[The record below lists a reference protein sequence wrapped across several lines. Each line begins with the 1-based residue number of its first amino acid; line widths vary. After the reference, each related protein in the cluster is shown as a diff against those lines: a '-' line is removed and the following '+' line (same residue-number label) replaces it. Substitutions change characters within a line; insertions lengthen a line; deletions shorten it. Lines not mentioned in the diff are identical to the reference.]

1 MSIIG
6 STIAMANKHRDNPS
20 DIVGSSSTPQS
31 GTDYSSVQNPYSHQ
45 YISQTFWDKLV
56 HGLGFNSAYDKA
68 EAARKQNEAEWN
80 SAQQEQIRSE
90 KYNSAAEVVQRENEA
105 GLNPNLS
112 GSALGGGSSDMNVPD
127 FQQSPALA
135 EYNAQNERISN
146 GLISV
151 IQTGFSIATGMI
163 NAQGVMA
170 STAGKNIA
178 NTGAQIQN
186 YLTAVGA
193 ADKTHELFKGWNN
206 SFDPSVASHL
216 PFYNAM
222 PAGYRDIFADA
233 YNFIDKSHRGK
244 ARAAQ
249 QISGATKSMLES
261 ASLTPIYRGLD
272 TDKDDLFKPVSNT
285 VKILTDAQLSIQKM
299 YWNEIAK
306 ARSKADLSEAGAR
319 EAGAESLKLSKE
331 SQKIMFEA
339 FNKVCEKLKQ
349 EMEHGNFFT
358 KSLSMGLLTA
368 AAAYSSNM
376 LPSISI
382 GNSSYFD
389 GDTGSTSQ
397 NTNFSFH

>member
-1 MSIIG
+1 
-6 STIAMANKHRDNPS
+6 MADP
-20 DIVGSSSTPQS
+20 ITTPQS
-31 GTDYSSVQNPYSHQ
+31 GTDYNAVSNPYTKQ
-45 YISQTFWDKLV
+45 YIRNTWWDKLI

-80 SAQQEQIRSE
+80 SAQQEQIRAE
-90 KYNSAAEVVQRENEA
+90 LYNSSPEVVQRENEA

-112 GSALGGGSSDMNVPD
+112 GSAVGGGSSDMNVPD

-135 EYNAQNERISN
+135 EYNSQNEKISN
-146 GLISV
+146 GLMSV
-151 IQTGFSIATGMI
+151 IETGFSIATGMI

-170 STAGKNIA
+170 STAGKKIA

-186 YLTAVGA
+186 YLTAIGA

-249 QISGATKSMLES
+249 QISGATKSMIES

-285 VKILTDAQLSIQKM
+285 VKILTDAQLKIQKM
-299 YWNEIAK
+299 YWNEIGK
-306 ARSKADLSEAGAR
+306 ARAKADLEEAGAR

-368 AAAYSSNM
+368 AAAYSSNL
-376 LPSISI
+376 LPSIAI
-382 GNSSYFD
+382 GNSSSYNER
-389 GDTGSTSQ
+389 TGVSSQ
-397 NTNFSFH
+397 QSSFSFH

>member
-1 MSIIG
+1 MRQTGFFIMAQQ
-6 STIAMANKHRDNPS
+6 STI
-20 DIVGSSSTPQS
+20 PQS
-31 GTDYSSVQNPYSHQ
+31 GTDYNAVQNPYSSQ
-45 YISQTFWDKLV
+45 YIRKTWWDKLI

-90 KYNSAAEVVQRENEA
+90 KYNSAPEVVQRENDA

-135 EYNAQNERISN
+135 EYNSQNEKISN

-151 IQTGFSIATGMI
+151 IETGFSIATGMI

-170 STAGKNIA
+170 STAGKKIA

-186 YLTAVGA
+186 YLTAIGA

-206 SFDPSVASHL
+206 NFDPSVASHL

-222 PAGYRDIFADA
+222 PADYRDIFADA
-233 YNFIDKSHRGK
+233 YSFIDKSHRGK
-244 ARAAQ
+244 ARTAQ
-249 QISGATKSMLES
+249 QISGATRSMLES

-272 TDKDDLFKPVSNT
+272 YDKDDLFKPVSNT
-285 VKILTDAQLSIQKM
+285 VRILTDAQLDIQKM
-299 YWNEIAK
+299 YWNEIGK
-306 ARSKADLSEAGAR
+306 ATAKADLEEAGAR
-319 EAGAESLKLSKE
+319 EAGAQLLTLSKK
-331 SQKIMFEA
+331 SQMIMFEA
-339 FNKVCEKLKQ
+339 FNKVCEALQK
-349 EMEHGNFFT
+349 EMENGNFFT

-368 AAAYSSNM
+368 AAAYSSNL

-382 GNSSYFD
+382 GNSSTFNER
-389 GDTGSTSQ
+389 TGVSKQ
-397 NTNFSFH
+397 NSSFSFH